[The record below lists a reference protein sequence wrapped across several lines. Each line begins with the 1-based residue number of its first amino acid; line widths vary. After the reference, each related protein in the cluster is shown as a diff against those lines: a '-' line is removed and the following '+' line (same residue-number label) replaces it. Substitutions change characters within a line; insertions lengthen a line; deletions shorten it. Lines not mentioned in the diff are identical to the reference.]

1 MNAAPVTPGGRLVG
15 LVGVVLIVVGLA
27 KMWSVAQAGVD
38 FPSMYV
44 MGTGI
49 ASGTNIY
56 DPSVAATF
64 PERFGVVRPLGMFY
78 PPATGFALLP
88 FALFPY
94 TVGKTLWFLAIC
106 ASLVFGVRAMIRVA

>member
-64 PERFGVVRPLGMFY
+64 PERTWLALHRVSRHPALDVHVSRARKKSCDRPNCRSW
-78 PPATGFALLP
+78 AR
-88 FALFPY
+88 
-94 TVGKTLWFLAIC
+94 
-106 ASLVFGVRAMIRVA
+106 ASL